1 MAISRDGGNLFTEE
15 RMEEIRARM
24 KQAEETTVEHDGNI
38 YTWQDL
44 CASNNAG
51 EGTVYEFPCV
61 RLSPMDFFQEARW
74 FFDEQDRVTWHEKIV
89 KESLV
94 KPLIP
99 RFGIMTGVCSNPE
112 PILDPSEADQKLPC
126 HDDYYARVSPDF
138 AESIGLPREYA
149 NPLSLFADINNM
161 EKNDECAICIEQ
173 GYQETIDSLEQAI
186 PGAFGIMAMELV
198 KLNATLTEPVEKAQ
212 VLTIAGMAGQLAQT
226 MTREAVEDFWF
237 YYVTRGLYASLGA
250 QVRD

>member
-1 MAISRDGGNLFTEE
+1 MTASSFAAMAISRDGGNLFTEE

-94 KPLIP
+94 KPLIRQRAW
-99 RFGIMTGVCSNPE
+99 RFSSV
-112 PILDPSEADQKLPC
+112 
-126 HDDYYARVSPDF
+126 VS
-138 AESIGLPREYA
+138 
-149 NPLSLFADINNM
+149 
-161 EKNDECAICIEQ
+161 
-173 GYQETIDSLEQAI
+173 
-186 PGAFGIMAMELV
+186 GASPVNSSSRAAM
-198 KLNATLTEPVEKAQ
+198 KA
-212 VLTIAGMAGQLAQT
+212 
-226 MTREAVEDFWF
+226 
-237 YYVTRGLYASLGA
+237 S
-250 QVRD
+250 